1 MGVNCVSRAATAV
14 AVTQLESS
22 GGVSSGAGEKEKE
35 GRRKWARGA
44 LSSTCCECVRDFYLP
59 AS

>member
-22 GGVSSGAGEKEKE
+22 GGVSSGVGETEVE
-35 GRRKWARGA
+35 RRKWARGA